1 MARPKNTDK
10 PDTAE
15 TVELTLPRIERLTLP
30 AGKYQAFLRDSKAP
44 GLRVRVTGTGHK
56 AFVFEGKLD
65 RKTIRRTIGDV
76 RAWTIEQARA
86 P

>member
-65 RKTIRRTIGDV
+65 VSARRSHLEDP
-76 RAWTIEQARA
+76 A
-86 P
+86 